1 MSAKLPTDIKPV
13 PCSAT
18 LQATKKSLFFAAYQ
32 HLPPKLSRQPLN
44 AVSGEENQEAVL
56 LGGTA

>member
-1 MSAKLPTDIKPV
+1 MSAKLPTDLKPV

-32 HLPPKLSRQPLN
+32 HLPPKR
-44 AVSGEENQEAVL
+44 EENQEAVL